1 MGPANCAIIGC
12 TNSTYRL
19 KKWEES
25 LCHEPNHI
33 VNGILILK
41 KHCGC
46 NPPYRLYM
54 FPSIKRNGEKRKMWV
69 DLMKRET
76 AQKTAW
82 SPGGSDRV
90 CSDHFVD
97 GIPTNKNPNPAL
109 KLGYEIKERK
119 KRRTIVKHNFQ
130 CGNSSKDLDLLS
142 DKQPEENV
150 NEKASQENLLSDAVV
165 EEDVEQVVNKDE
177 SINANDPPA
186 AVSNVS
192 SQECDECFAK
202 ETLVGKQK
210 GKINKLCKQ
219 LKQVKIAYK
228 KECQTS
234 KPFSIAD
241 IETDQK
247 INFYTGITSLI
258 LFESLYKML
267 LPLIPSITFWRGTK
281 KVVSQKVKSLKTK
294 KKAASRKLTPKNEFL
309 LTLMRLRLGLLNEDL
324 ADRFGISPATCSE
337 TFKTWV
343 RLLSMTIGQFVKWLP
358 QEVVKENMPKIF
370 KKAGHGNTRV
380 IIDCSEI
387 FIERPKS
394 LETQAATWSDY
405 KSHNTLKFLIGISP
419 TGFISFLSE
428 CYGGRASDKYICK
441 DSGFYDLLD
450 LYDEVMADRGF
461 QIQEELMLS
470 FCTLTVP
477 PGARLKSQMTDAEV
491 QKTKKIA
498 NLRIH
503 VERAINR
510 VKTFRILKSP
520 LPITMIHH
528 CDDIVRTCAGLC
540 NLKPLLYVESK
551 KTS

>member
-1 MGPANCAIIGC
+1 MGPSNCAVIGC

-25 LCHEPNHI
+25 LCYEPNH
-33 VNGILILK
+33 NGILK

-54 FPSIKRNGEKRKMWV
+54 FPSLKRNGEKRKQWV
-69 DLMKRET
+69 DLLKRVT
-76 AQKTAW
+76 DHKGPW
-82 SPGGSDRV
+82 SPCGSDRV

-97 GIPTNKNPNPAL
+97 GIPTFENPNPSL

-119 KRRTIVKHNFQ
+119 KRRLIFKHDRQ
-130 CGNSSKDLDLLS
+130 PGNSRIQEADEEPVNKKAPQLQEDVFALADGDIMEEVEPKKSPATISSISKDCKS
-142 DKQPEENV
+142 C
-150 NEKASQENLLSDAVV
+150 
-165 EEDVEQVVNKDE
+165 
-177 SINANDPPA
+177 SI
-186 AVSNVS
+186 
-192 SQECDECFAK
+192 K
-202 ETLVGKQK
+202 KTLVETQNEE
-210 GKINKLCKQ
+210 IHKLCNR

-228 KECQTS
+228 RECQTA
-234 KPFSIAD
+234 KPFSITD
-241 IETDQK
+241 IKTDEK
-247 INFYTGITSLI
+247 LNFYTGITSIDLY
-258 LFESLYKML
+258 ETLYKML

-281 KVVSQKVKSLKTK
+281 KIVSKKVKPMKAK
-294 KKAASRKLTPKNEFL
+294 KKAVSRKLTPKNEFL

-324 ADRFGISPATCSE
+324 ADRFGISPATSSE

-343 RLLSMTIGQFVKWLP
+343 RFLSMTIGQFVKWLP
-358 QEVVKENMPKIF
+358 KEVVQQNMPKIF
-370 KKAGHGNTRV
+370 KKAGHGNVRV

-394 LETQAATWSDY
+394 LETQAITWSDY
-405 KSHNTLKFLIGISP
+405 KHHNTLKFLIGISP

-428 CYGGRASDKYICK
+428 CYGGRASDKYICQ

-450 LYDEVMADRGF
+450 LYDEIMADRGF

-477 PGARLKSQMTDAEV
+477 PGARLKSQMTKAEV
-491 QKTKKIA
+491 KKTEKIA

-510 VKTFRILKSP
+510 IKTFRILKCA

-540 NLKPLLYVESK
+540 NLKPLLYNKSDEK
-551 KTS
+551 KS